1 VSAIRSL
8 TTILGTNHYSN
19 FILELKYMTL
29 VAVKKDTTKK
39 KKLVA
44 VFDDGRKIKFGSATS
59 MTYAEGATK
68 QKQEAYLKRHRVN
81 EDWNKRSAGALSRW
95 VLWSA
100 PSISQGIKEYNRRV
114 K

>member
-1 VSAIRSL
+1 MKIIS
-8 TTILGTNHYSN
+8 
-19 FILELKYMTL
+19 
-29 VAVKKDTTKK
+29 VKKDPSGK

-44 VFDDGRKIKFGSATS
+44 EFDDGRKIKFGSATS
-59 MTYAEGATK
+59 TTYAEGATK

-100 PSISQGIKEYNRRV
+100 PSISQGVKEYNRYV